1 MSSAAIE
8 NEINKVNASSTSSL
22 IDKMKSLSTTDQT
35 GTFVETYQDP
45 NITNR
50 LAPGAQF
57 SKNLDFVKKFEET
70 PVGNCGATCSK
81 GFIMKQENGTIFS
94 KQISKSSCENYLT
107 VQLVNELFAASKRDY
122 TEVRN

>member
-8 NEINKVNASSTSSL
+8 NEINKVNALSTSSL
-22 IDKMKSLSTTDQT
+22 IDEMKSLSTTDQI
-35 GTFVETYQDP
+35 GAFVETYRDP

-57 SKNLDFVKKFEET
+57 SENLNFIKQFEET
-70 PVGNCGATCSK
+70 PVGDCGATCSK
-81 GFIMKQENGTIFS
+81 GFIVKQENGTIFS
-94 KQISKSSCENYLT
+94 KQIPKSSCENYLT
-107 VQLVNELFAASKRDY
+107 VQLVKELFAASKRDY